1 MLHWLV
7 GSCRVL
13 GLNGQNWMLL
23 IAGALAVYLAVYF
36 GALALKRRRN
46 LL

>member
-13 GLNGQNWMLL
+13 GLDGQNWMLV
-23 IAGALAVYLAVYF
+23 IAGALGVYAA
-36 GALALKRRRN
+36 ALLLIRRRRQRGW
-46 LL
+46 

>member
-7 GSCRVL
+7 GSCRML
-13 GLNGQNWMLL
+13 GLDGQNWMLV
-23 IAGALAVYLAVYF
+23 IAGAFAVYLAVYF
-36 GALALKRRRN
+36 GLSALKRHRH

>member
-13 GLNGQNWMLL
+13 GLDGQNWMLL
-23 IAGALAVYLAVYF
+23 IAGVLAVYF
-36 GALALKRRRN
+36 AALALTRRLRRPSH
-46 LL
+46 